1 VTVFREQPVTVL
13 RYQPDSGCA
22 ASAERRGDVLTASAP
37 PAERWLLIECRGPWP
52 RDALTALRR
61 QPEARDHETGAG
73 DLSGR
78 GAVVDQ
84 RTDHRADDLATEVS
98 RVCAALR
105 CRPALIRPYGR
116 IDRAVPRRWAM
127 VDSRLGHE
135 SVRWGELPT
144 DEHLLEVLAGRDQGS
159 PSDEAIYLICTH
171 GRHDPCCA
179 VRGRPTAA
187 ALAAIHPDRTWECS
201 HVGGDRFAANVVLLP
216 HGLFYGHVPPSR
228 AAEVVSRYDEGA
240 VVPDLF
246 RGVGALSPQ
255 VQAAQHFARAG
266 GRSLKVGSLRPIAV
280 QELERDKWRV
290 RLEDKGHE
298 VVVVVAARLVTIDGS
313 ITCTSSPPGRARQF
327 ELVGQVQLQPG
338 DGGSS
343 LR

>member
-1 VTVFREQPVTVL
+1 VTVRREQPVTVL

-22 ASAERRGDVLTASAP
+22 ASAERRGDVLAASAP

-61 QPEARDHETGAG
+61 QPEARDHEPGVR
-73 DLSGR
+73 DLSGG
-78 GAVVDQ
+78 GAVV
-84 RTDHRADDLATEVS
+84 DHRADDLATEVS
-98 RVCAALR
+98 RFCAAFR
-105 CRPALIRPYGR
+105 CRLALIRPYGR

-127 VDSRLGHE
+127 VDSRLRRE

-144 DEHLLEVLAGRDQGS
+144 DEHLLEVLAGKDQGS
-159 PSDEAIYLICTH
+159 PSDEPIYLICTH

-228 AAEVVSRYDEGA
+228 ATEVVSRYDQGL
-240 VVPDLF
+240 VVPDLL
-246 RGVGALSPQ
+246 RGVGTLPPQ
-255 VQAAQHFARAG
+255 VQAAQHFARAA
-266 GRSLKVGSLRPIAV
+266 GRSLKVDSLRPIAV
-280 QELERDKWRV
+280 QELARDKWRV
-290 RLEDKGHE
+290 QLEDGGQE

-313 ITCTSSPPGRARQF
+313 MTCASSPPGRVRQF
-327 ELVGQVQLQPG
+327 DLVGRVEVQLG
-338 DGGSS
+338 DGGSTF
-343 LR
+343 L